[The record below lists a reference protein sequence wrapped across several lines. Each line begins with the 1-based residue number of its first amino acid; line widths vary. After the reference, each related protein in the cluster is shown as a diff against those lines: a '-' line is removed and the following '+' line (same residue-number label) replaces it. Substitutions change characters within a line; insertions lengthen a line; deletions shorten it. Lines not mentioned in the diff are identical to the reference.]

1 MTAHAGFAPRVV
13 LHPDF
18 DSMYS
23 IRKPSLSFNQIDIQ
37 PTAERLAEIRAMG
50 ADLDLVNSTISL
62 DPRVPEFQLADYG
75 FDSRIDPDFK
85 RFILNT
91 NDSLSSNPDNM
102 RFSVGRSTAL
112 NDGNISGASS
122 GIPTGGESIA
132 SLTQREGEYNF
143 YEMAVEW
150 KAASAGDLDFSITS
164 GLTAIQANVSKQ
176 VSTGDSYK
184 IYDVTNRV
192 VAVPTIGSAV
202 RWNISQDWSLSG
214 QATTQSLN
222 MGSSLVGFNAQS
234 DWKITDRI
242 GLSAGYQ
249 ILRSEFDLGAVTTD
263 LNQEGL
269 FARFHIR
276 F

>member
-1 MTAHAGFAPRVV
+1 M
-13 LHPDF
+13 LMHPEF

-23 IRKPSLSFNQIDIQ
+23 ISKPSLSFHQINIQ

-62 DPRVPEFQLADYG
+62 DPPLPEFKLAEYG
-75 FDSRIDPDFK
+75 FDLRIDPEFK
-85 RFILNT
+85 QFILDT
-91 NDSLSSNPDNM
+91 NDSLVTTSDNM

-122 GIPTGGESIA
+122 GIPTGGDSIA

-150 KAASAGDLDFSITS
+150 KAASSGALDFSITS

-176 VSTGDSYK
+176 VSSGDSYK

-192 VAVPTIGSAV
+192 IAVPTIGSAV
-202 RWNISQDWSLSG
+202 RWNISNDWSLSG

-222 MGSSLVGFNAQS
+222 MGSSLIGFNAQS